1 MKSIVAT
8 ITLIVL
14 VLTGVLIYRKSL
26 APVEPQEVEE
36 VVEEDLVAT
45 TTNEVATTTTATSTD
60 EVN

>member
-1 MKSIVAT
+1 MKSLVAT

-14 VLTGVLIYRKSL
+14 VLTGILIYKKSL

-36 VVEEDLVAT
+36 VLVDLMTT

-60 EVN
+60 EEN